1 MVGWCSMGT
10 FSDPC
15 FWTEEMS
22 LGLGYPTPPGSCDHH
37 AERAVAASAGRLD
50 TGTPWKQMAPGF
62 FCWNMPCLVFFSPIF
77 LIRSVASML
86 EQLLPCHCRR
96 NPQVLGNVTA
106 AVQPKICPANAW
118 LSLGSCVSGNQ
129 KATRCFGRGR
139 TCWFGAELETKKT
152 QKLDRFSQHKSWFF
166 TSRTVFL
173 HQAATLNTS
182 LH

>member
-62 FCWNMPCLVFFSPIF
+62 FCWNMPCLVFFSRYF
-77 LIRSVASML
+77 WFAV
-86 EQLLPCHCRR
+86 LPACLSSCCL
-96 NPQVLGNVTA
+96 VTAGNVTA

-139 TCWFGAELETKKT
+139 TCWFGAELETKKN

-166 TSRTVFL
+166 TSRSVFCT
-173 HQAATLNTS
+173 ATLNTS

>member
-62 FCWNMPCLVFFSPIF
+62 FCWNMPCLVFFFPIF

-86 EQLLPCHCRR
+86 EQLLPCHCRKCNSCGSTQDLSSKR
-96 NPQVLGNVTA
+96 MAEPRQLRVGKSKSYKMLWQRQNLLFWGW
-106 AVQPKICPANAW
+106 AW
-118 LSLGSCVSGNQ
+118 NEKKPETGSL
-129 KATRCFGRGR
+129 
-139 TCWFGAELETKKT
+139 
-152 QKLDRFSQHKSWFF
+152 
-166 TSRTVFL
+166 
-173 HQAATLNTS
+173 
-182 LH
+182 

>member
-1 MVGWCSMGT
+1 MRS
-10 FSDPC
+10 
-15 FWTEEMS
+15 
-22 LGLGYPTPPGSCDHH
+22 
-37 AERAVAASAGRLD
+37 
-50 TGTPWKQMAPGF
+50 F
-62 FCWNMPCLVFFSPIF
+62 FFPIF

-86 EQLLPCHCRR
+86 EQLLPCHCRGFSR

-152 QKLDRFSQHKSWFF
+152 RNWIDLASTNRDFSPVELFFCTKLQR
-166 TSRTVFL
+166 
-173 HQAATLNTS
+173 
-182 LH
+182 